1 MKVIPSAAAE
11 LVKELEKLATPLL
24 AAIAT
29 ARRLPEIAVP
39 ESEDARTGA
48 ALFSMAHG
56 FSKGQRT
63 AVEATE
69 KFARSLAMLEASLQE
84 MAASRFLS
92 RHAGS

>member
-1 MKVIPSAAAE
+1 MKVVPSAATE

-39 ESEDARTGA
+39 EGEDTRTGA

-56 FSKGQRT
+56 FFKANRG
-63 AVEATE
+63 AVDKTE
-69 KFARSLAMLEASLQE
+69 KFARSLATLEASMQE

-92 RHAGS
+92 RRAGS

>member
-24 AAIAT
+24 AAIET

-39 ESEDARTGA
+39 ESEDGRTGA

-56 FSKGQRT
+56 FCKANRT
-63 AVEATE
+63 AVDATE
-69 KFARSLAMLEASLQE
+69 KFARSIATLEATMQE

-92 RHAGS
+92 GRAGS

>member
-1 MKVIPSAAAE
+1 MKVVPSAAAE

-39 ESEDARTGA
+39 ESEDARTGG

-56 FSKGQRT
+56 FCKANRVG
-63 AVEATE
+63 VDATE
-69 KFARSLAMLEASLQE
+69 KFARSLSTLEGSMQE

-92 RHAGS
+92 GRAGS